1 MALGLFN
8 KAKMADSNSSTDE
21 KYSKDGNYDPANIG
35 AGTDRFADPGAR
47 RDPEMGVDSDS
58 EGSIIGKQMALEAE
72 NAIKYRTC
80 SWQKACPII
89 FAQIPCALLTA

>member
-47 RDPEMGVDSDS
+47 RDPEMCVS
-58 EGSIIGKQMALEAE
+58 
-72 NAIKYRTC
+72 
-80 SWQKACPII
+80 
-89 FAQIPCALLTA
+89 